1 MTETRFY
8 EPARLSTPVKPLF
21 SLKPLDA
28 TTWLRSLLS
37 KVFRVPRYDPRNL
50 CESYRRVQF
59 QNTVFCSFAIQT
71 SRLDKTVAR
80 RGSVNCHSS
89 HITPVEGT
97 FSKSASPILG
107 RLPLPPG
114 RQRLRNQ
121 KCHTAVIK
129 ITTRSVTNTPRKKPP
144 VPDNLGFFTAG
155 HTVFWPFS
163 AEGLHCDNLVFLH
176 AWHQEVTSRTAR
188 DVTIFTNWS
197 RGHGSPH
204 RGILYF
210 TTVS

>member
-1 MTETRFY
+1 MSPVTIPQVFTRVN
-8 EPARLSTPVKPLF
+8 A
-21 SLKPLDA
+21 
-28 TTWLRSLLS
+28 
-37 KVFRVPRYDPRNL
+37 
-50 CESYRRVQF
+50 VQF
-59 QNTVFCSFAIQT
+59 QKTVFCSFAIQT
-71 SRLDKTVAR
+71 SSLDKTVAR
-80 RGSVNCHSS
+80 RGSDNCHSS

-97 FSKSASPILG
+97 FSKSDSPILG